1 MNIRYQARKAF
12 PILSALA
19 LMIAASASAQSF
31 LTSPFAVDNA
41 GEKGVPSVN
50 PAVQTA
56 SVVFEIPIGYF
67 YRVIVDTNGAGGV
80 GSPDGIFDRN
90 DDWTWQ
96 GIADVQLVP
105 AQVGGQDSLA
115 IRVDWDGTSQW
126 DSNDLVGD
134 GTYAVQV
141 EIGFSDAAVRNGTG
155 VKGQVQIE
163 IDTKAPAVSFSA
175 DSFSPNADGQKDAAQ
190 LAFAS
195 SETLDSVEV
204 SIAAGPVL
212 NPPSAVFSAP
222 YNKAGS
228 ASWDGTDITGASLP
242 DGEYTL
248 QIRGVDRAGNETAT
262 QRTIMIDTKK
272 PAFSTFTPANGALLN
287 APLAQIEA
295 ALDALGGSPIDVDSL
310 SIQVANAAGEPV
322 EGALEIDPNGGGMRF
337 VFASPLS
344 TTAENGIYNVTAS
357 IADEAGNAASRAS
370 RFMLDTVA
378 PFVGQAVASEGAV
391 VPGFIGLASD
401 TLTVVIDETGSGIDF
416 GSAQATLT
424 APSGALF
431 PVAVKLSETT
441 GGGQIELTYAN
452 LTEEGVYTMQVSG
465 ARDLA
470 GNAAAAR
477 SFAFIYD
484 ETPPRIESL
493 TPFDLRPGA
502 LTRANSPFDS
512 VVLTLSDNL
521 TDIDFAASG
530 IVVRGP
536 NGAAL
541 SGTLYN
547 DGESTVSFQLETPL
561 SALGAD
567 DGQYDVSV
575 RAADAA
581 GNAVSIASSLILDTQ
596 APRILSMTPA
606 PNSVLSDSIEQI
618 VLTLAP
624 DATGLDIS
632 AVTATLLSPSGA
644 AVPAALRIDSNESLR
659 LEFAPLRADGTD
671 DGTYRVVW
679 NLVDLAG
686 NSVSETREF
695 TLSSRKPFLVSS
707 EPADGAYV
715 NRWSQFTAQLGDDSG
730 AGINF
735 DTLQI
740 SVSGPDGQLAAG
752 RASHDGAQTVAFT
765 ADAPAPTNGSADG
778 VYAVSIYVENKQGGA
793 SVIET
798 AFTLD
803 TAPPSLLSVSLAH
816 GATLDISSPLIVSIS
831 VSDEGS
837 GIDFDAS
844 TVQVI
849 GPGDAV
855 IPALVQYDG
864 AGVFLLSTEPLTAFG
879 RYRIETTLSDRAG
892 NVSAP
897 SQTVFEIQQ
906 AEGVVT
912 SVQPAHRSYVRSLSS
927 ASVELSGATSDST
940 IELIGPDGQ
949 PVVGTASFDLGVLTL
964 NLETPLASDGR
975 DDGEYTLRVTPVDA
989 ADIPGPTLQYSFTMD
1004 TQAPRI
1010 SGLQPANIF
1019 SAGGYVSAEL
1029 IEASV
1034 QISDASSGVD
1044 LSASSIRVVNSA
1056 GADAQGVQTDDGAG
1070 GLMWRA
1076 EAPLPDG
1083 SYTLH
1088 VQAADRAGHTA
1099 SMSRSFALD
1108 TQAPS
1113 VVSSSV
1119 AFNATVTE
1127 AITQIEMQL
1136 SDGGGSG
1143 VDLSASEIALNGP
1156 SGAVPLQKLLSGDAL
1171 TLSFPPLN
1179 ESGGYA
1185 LSVRLSDEAGNMMSE
1200 AEMTPFTVTLDGPAV
1215 VSLTINGAP
1224 PSAYVSSL
1232 TEARA
1237 QFADRGGVGLDFTDG
1252 GSSLAV
1258 TGPNGAVD
1266 GFIQEEGSGLVWRP
1280 TGIIDADGSYTVSAS
1295 AVDKRGRRSA
1305 TLSHTFILDT
1315 QAPSV
1320 VSSSVGFDEELTS
1333 PINSV
1338 QLTLS
1343 DGRGVG
1349 VDLSASAISLSGPGG
1364 AIPLQKSFDGETLTL
1379 VFPEINE
1386 NGGYTLSVQ
1395 LSDEAGNRMS
1405 EAELTPFTV
1414 TLDGPAVVS
1423 LTINGAPPSA
1433 YVSSLTEAR
1442 AQFADRGGVG
1452 LDFTDGGSSLAVTG
1466 PNGAVDGFIQEEG
1479 SGLVWRPT
1487 GIIDADG
1494 SYTVTAMAVDKRGR
1508 TSAALSHT
1516 FILDTQAPSVVSSS
1530 VGFDE
1535 ELTSPINSVQL
1546 TLSDGEGVGV
1556 DLSASAISLSG
1567 PGGAIPLQKSFDGE
1581 TLTLVFPEINENGGY
1596 TLSVQLSDEA
1606 GNRMSEAELTP
1617 FTVTLDG
1624 PAVVSLT
1631 INGAPPSA
1639 YVSSLTEA
1647 RAQFADRGGV
1657 GLDFT
1662 DGGSSLAVTGPNGAV
1677 DGFIQEEG
1685 SGLVWRPTGIIDAD
1699 GSYTVTAMA
1708 VDKRGRTSAAL
1719 SHTFILDTQA
1729 PSVVS
1734 SSVGFDEELTSPIN
1748 SVQLTLSDGEGVGVD
1763 LSASAIS
1770 LSGPGGAIPLQK
1782 SFDGE
1787 TLTLVFPE
1795 ISENGDYTLSVRLSD
1810 EAGNMMSEAE
1820 LTPFTATLDGPAVV
1834 SLTINGA
1841 PPSAYVSSLTE
1852 ARAQFADR
1860 GEVGLDFTDG
1870 GSSLAVTG
1878 PNGAVDGFI
1887 QEEGSSLV
1895 WRPIGVMDADG
1906 SYTVSASAVDK
1917 RGRRSATLSHTFIL
1931 DTQAPRI
1938 LSMTPEPNSILSG
1951 GIEQIVLSL
1960 APDATGLDI
1969 SATTATLLSPDGSV
1983 APSSLRVDSNESLRL
1998 EFAPLRADGTDDG
2011 TYRVVWNLVDRA
2023 GNSVSETREFTLA
2036 NRKPFLVSS
2045 EPADG
2050 AYVNRWSQFTA
2061 QLGDDS
2067 GAGINFDTLQISIS
2081 GPDGQLAAGRA
2092 SHDGAQTVAFTA
2104 DAPAPTNGSAD
2115 GVYAV
2120 SIYVENKLGVA
2131 SVIETAFTLDTTPP
2145 SLLSVSLAH
2154 GAVLDVS
2161 LPLIVSISVKDEGSG
2176 IDFDAST
2183 VQAIGPDGAA
2193 IPALVQYDGSGVFYL
2208 STEPLTA
2215 YGQYRIE
2222 TTLSDRA
2229 GNVSVPSQTVFKIH
2243 LAEKIVAN
2251 VQPAHRSYVRSLSSV
2266 SAELSGATSDSTIEL
2281 IGPNGEPVV
2290 GSDFFAFDVLTLNL
2304 ETPLASDG
2312 RDDGEYTLRITPVYA
2327 EGVAGPT
2334 LQYSFTMDTQ
2344 APRISGLQPANVF
2357 SAGGYVSA
2365 EFMEASVQISD
2376 ASSGVDLSVSS
2387 IRVFNSEGKYVRGVQ
2402 TDDGAGGLV
2411 WTAPSP
2417 LPDGSYTLHVN
2428 AADRAGHTAS
2438 MRRSF
2443 ALDTQAPSVV
2453 ASSIG
2458 FDEELTS
2465 PINSVQLTLSD
2476 GEGAGVDLSASA
2488 ISLSGPGG
2496 AIPLQKSFDGET
2508 LTLVFPEIN
2517 ENGGYT
2523 LSVQLSDEA
2532 GNMMSEAELTPFT
2545 VTLDGPAVVSLTING
2560 APPSAY
2566 VSSLTEARAQF
2577 ADRGGVGLDFTDG
2590 GTSLVVTGPNGPVD
2604 GLTLEEGSSLVWR
2617 PATAAVPDG
2626 SYTVTATA
2634 VDKRGRTSAA
2644 LSHTFILDTQAPSV
2658 VASSV
2663 GFDEELTSPINSV
2676 QLTLSDGEG
2685 VGVDLSASAISL
2697 SGPGGAIPLQKS
2709 FDGETLTL
2717 VFPEINEN
2725 GGYTLS
2731 VQLSDEAGN
2740 MMSEAELTP
2749 FTMTLDGPVV
2759 VSVTVNGAAPSPY
2772 ATSLTEAG
2780 AVFADRSGA
2789 GLDFT
2794 DGATRIQVT
2803 GPRGEVNGTLAQNGD
2818 ALTWTPDVP
2827 IRENGTDDGTYT
2839 VSASA
2844 VDLAGQ
2850 SSPTESYAFILDTQ
2864 VPRITSAL
2872 PLELLTSL
2880 GYMNSPP
2887 SVISVT
2893 LADAASGVDLS
2904 ASSIA
2909 VFDSGGTEVTGVR
2922 TDDGSGTII
2931 WTAADPF
2938 ADDGS
2943 SDGVYIAQLTA
2954 ADRAGHI
2961 LTLARPFTLDTQH
2974 PTVASSSVAFDA
2986 ELTAPINSIQLTLT
3000 DGEGVGVDMSASSF
3014 ALSGPGGSI
3023 PLQKTTDGDSVELVF
3038 PVLKT
3043 NGVYTLSTVLADK
3056 AGNVMPEAALTP
3068 FTVRLSGPSVVGLSV
3083 NGAAPTPYA
3092 SSLTEARAEFEDRG
3106 GVGLDFTDA
3115 GSSLRVTGPRGGV
3128 SGVLTADG
3136 DALVWTPAIPL
3147 RTDGSDDG
3155 TYTVSASAVD
3165 MGGRASS
3172 ALTHTFI
3179 LDTQAP
3185 RVVSS
3190 SPVDAS
3196 MPTSYMSA
3204 SFSALDATVADMGP
3218 AGLEAGRQS
3227 IRLIAPG
3234 GGEVPA
3240 EASHT
3245 LAPNGEGIMR
3255 LQLDAPLPT
3264 NGSGDGVYTLEIEAV
3279 DRAGNALSMRSA
3291 VVYDTQPPALT
3302 ASTPADGAVIDPTA
3316 RQITLQIRDSVSGVD
3331 PAAAA
3336 LTLTSPSGAQIP
3348 GTTGVSIDGENSTVQ
3363 FSFEKI
3369 LTEVGDYVLA
3379 AELVDRAGNR
3389 RLIEL
3394 RFYNASNTPTVIQ
3407 TVPDTRLAETA
3418 YAEIGLSEVSALLR
3432 EAPGSGISTA
3442 PGVSTIRLIDPLGN
3456 PVSGVQSSRG
3466 GNTLVLTLGRA
3477 LRDDGSDDGTYQIE
3491 VTPANAAGI
3500 QGPTQTFTF
3509 VYDSQPPE
3517 IFSSIGTYF
3526 PQSEFE
3532 QSGDAIAGFYV
3543 DVLDDTSGVDW
3554 ENVDETWMSL
3564 ENPDGETVDATVRGN
3579 SLFQLLEIIF
3589 TTPLA
3594 SDGSEDGVY
3603 TLNIRA
3609 LDKAGNEAAVSF
3621 QFLVDLTA
3629 PVIDAGSLTVNG
3641 LTIVTDAN
3649 ETGYPTS
3656 VNSETGVEIAVN
3668 VTDESAGVDLARS
3681 GIVVT
3686 APDGSQVDGTLR
3698 QNNLDRLVF
3707 ESGPL
3712 TSEGVYSVSV
3722 TAVGID
3728 FSGLGVQPESVLG
3741 ASFLYEKSAPTAVV
3755 TSSPGNAVFESEPAH
3770 LTGTALDEP
3779 QQRGEGNP
3787 PVPASGVAL
3796 VEIGGVGPD
3805 GEELNW
3811 EEAEDE
3817 SPDAQN
3823 PWSQWSSDFLP
3834 SRSGIYRVLV
3844 RVTDRAGNS
3853 AVVDAGMYEFT
3864 TALAFK
3870 GPVYVWPNPLSRSRG
3885 DTAHFSFETNQADRA
3900 EWRLS
3905 VYTVDGALVY
3915 GASGQAERER
3925 QANSQ
3930 SATWNL
3936 RNAAGQAVA
3945 SGIYVFKL
3953 EIDDGQSVFRKMGRL
3968 LVVK

>member
-80 GSPDGIFDRN
+80 GSPDGVFDRN

-155 VKGQVQIE
+155 AKAQVQIE

-175 DSFSPNADGQKDAAQ
+175 GSFSPNADGQKDAAQ

-212 NPPSAVFSAP
+212 NPPNAVFSAP

-248 QIRGVDRAGNETAT
+248 QIRAVDRAGNETAT

-401 TLTVVIDETGSGIDF
+401 TLTVAIDETGSGIDF

-431 PVAVKLSETT
+431 PVAVNLSETS

-452 LTEEGVYTMQVSG
+452 LAEEGVYTMQVSG

-470 GNAAAAR
+470 GNAAAER

-671 DGTYRVVW
+671 DGTYSVVW

-831 VSDEGS
+831 VSDGGS

-1010 SGLQPANIF
+1010 SGLQPANVF
-1019 SAGGYVSAEL
+1019 SAGGYVSAEF

-1044 LSASSIRVVNSA
+1044 LSASSIRVANSA
-1056 GADAQGVQTDDGAG
+1056 GENVQGVQTDDGAG
-1070 GLMWRA
+1070 SLMWRA
-1076 EAPLPDG
+1076 AAPLADG

-1088 VQAADRAGHTA
+1088 VEAVDRAGHTA

-1113 VVSSSV
+1113 VVSSSI

-1127 AITQIEMQL
+1127 AIKQIGMQL

-1156 SGAVPLQKLLSGDAL
+1156 SGAVPLQKLLSGNAL

-1200 AEMTPFTVTLDGPAV
+1200 AELTPFTVTLDGPAV

-1320 VSSSVGFDEELTS
+1320 VSSSVEFDEELTS

-1466 PNGAVDGFIQEEG
+1466 PNGAVAGFIQEEG

-1494 SYTVTAMAVDKRGR
+1494 SYTVTARAVDRRGR
-1508 TSAALSHT
+1508 TSATLSHT

-1567 PGGAIPLQKSFDGE
+1567 PGGSIPLQKSFDGE
-1581 TLTLVFPEINENGGY
+1581 MLTLVFPEINENGGY
-1596 TLSVQLSDEA
+1596 TLSVRLSDEA
-1606 GNRMSEAELTP
+1606 GNMMSEAELTP

-1685 SGLVWRPTGIIDAD
+1685 SGLVWRP
-1699 GSYTVTAMA
+1699 
-1708 VDKRGRTSAAL
+1708 
-1719 SHTFILDTQA
+1719 
-1729 PSVVS
+1729 
-1734 SSVGFDEELTSPIN
+1734 
-1748 SVQLTLSDGEGVGVD
+1748 
-1763 LSASAIS
+1763 
-1770 LSGPGGAIPLQK
+1770 
-1782 SFDGE
+1782 
-1787 TLTLVFPE
+1787 
-1795 ISENGDYTLSVRLSD
+1795 
-1810 EAGNMMSEAE
+1810 
-1820 LTPFTATLDGPAVV
+1820 
-1834 SLTINGA
+1834 
-1841 PPSAYVSSLTE
+1841 
-1852 ARAQFADR
+1852 
-1860 GEVGLDFTDG
+1860 
-1870 GSSLAVTG
+1870 
-1878 PNGAVDGFI
+1878 
-1887 QEEGSSLV
+1887 
-1895 WRPIGVMDADG
+1895 IGVMDADG

-1938 LSMTPEPNSILSG
+1938 LSMTPAPNSILSG
-1951 GIEQIVLSL
+1951 GIEQIVLTL
-1960 APDATGLDI
+1960 APDATGLDT
-1969 SATTATLLSPDGSV
+1969 SATTATLMSPDGSV
-1983 APSSLRVDSNESLRL
+1983 APSSLRVDSDESLRL
-1998 EFAPLRADGTDDG
+1998 EFPPLRADGTDDG

-2120 SIYVENKLGVA
+2120 SIYVENRQGVA

-2183 VQAIGPDGAA
+2183 IQAIGPDGAV
-2193 IPALVQYDGSGVFYL
+2193 IPGLVQYDGIGVFYL

-2229 GNVSVPSQTVFKIH
+2229 GNVSLPSQTVFKIH

-2266 SAELSGATSDSTIEL
+2266 SAELSGATSDSIIEL

-2365 EFMEASVQISD
+2365 EFIEASVQISD
-2376 ASSGVDLSVSS
+2376 ASSGVDLSASS
-2387 IRVFNSEGKYVRGVQ
+2387 IRVFNSEGKYMRGVQ

-2453 ASSIG
+2453 SSSVG

-2532 GNMMSEAELTPFT
+2532 GNIMSEAELTPFT

-2617 PATAAVPDG
+2617 PATAAVADG

-2731 VQLSDEAGN
+2731 VRLSDEAGN

-2789 GLDFT
+2789 GLDFA

-2839 VSASA
+2839 ISASA

-2864 VPRITSAL
+2864 APRITSAL

-2880 GYMNSPP
+2880 GYLNSPP
-2887 SVISVT
+2887 SIISVT

-2954 ADRAGHI
+2954 ADRAGHT
-2961 LTLARPFTLDTQH
+2961 LRLARPFTLDTQH
-2974 PTVASSSVAFDA
+2974 PTVATSSVAFDA

-3302 ASTPADGAVIDPTA
+3302 ASTPADGAVINPTA

-3517 IFSSIGTYF
+3517 ILSSIGTYF

-3834 SRSGIYRVLV
+3834 SRSGTYRVLV

-3915 GASGQAERER
+3915 RASGQAERER